1 MEAGGATLG
10 FTEEERAALSQ
21 LEDLLKLDFHSLER
35 LSAEPAEILP
45 HLLLGSRMHAICPE
59 QLKKQGVTHV
69 LNCASAQVSTGT
81 RLYAPHGIVYD
92 EFKSDDREGY
102 NIMAHFDQFSA
113 LADEVGRQGGRLF
126 VHCEAG
132 VNRSGTLSVAYHVS
146 RSGMSLLDSARHCK
160 KQRGRIC
167 TNADFQVQLFRFALS
182 RNLPLE

>member
-1 MEAGGATLG
+1 MG
-10 FTEEERAALSQ
+10 ERAVLSQ

-35 LSAEPAEILP
+35 LSAEPAEVLP
-45 HLLLGSRMHAICPE
+45 HLLLGSRMHASCPE

-92 EFKSDDREGY
+92 
-102 NIMAHFDQFSA
+102 QFNA
-113 LADEVGRQGGRLF
+113 LADEVGRQGGCLF

-182 RNLPLE
+182 RNLPLK